1 MKKRDDLRLVVSSA
15 TLDAEVSIEC
25 FEVQF
30 TCFSC
35 LNHILR
41 LTLTEMI
48 PVRIRQLSWV
58 LKEGHMTLRFITL
71 NCENLI
77 LLLTVTLLFP
87 SLPLLLNFSLFL
99 SLSSSPPSLSPLSH
113 PTSPVADYVKC
124 TVDTALAIHREQPA
138 GDILAFLT
146 GQVRI

>member
-1 MKKRDDLRLVVSSA
+1 MKKRDDLRLVISSA

-30 TCFSC
+30 TFFSC

-58 LKEGHMTLRFITL
+58 SKEGHMMLRFITL

-77 LLLTVTLLFP
+77 LLLTVTLLFL
-87 SLPLLLNFSLFL
+87 SLPLLLNFSLFW
-99 SLSSSPPSLSPLSH
+99 SLSSSPPLSPLSH